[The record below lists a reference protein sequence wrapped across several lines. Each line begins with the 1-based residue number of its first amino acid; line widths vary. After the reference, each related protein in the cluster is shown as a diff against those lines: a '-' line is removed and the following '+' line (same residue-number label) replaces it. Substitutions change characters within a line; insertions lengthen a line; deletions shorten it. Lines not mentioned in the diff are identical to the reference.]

1 MQLHFCGDLGKVI
14 NPSRR
19 GSIYFMRVLL
29 WGIILFFLAFLLH
42 LIIWKIR
49 LPKRQI
55 RMLLLIFF
63 GVLIVGFVNL
73 WSVTLPIK
81 VFKLSAPHTIAEY
94 IHVALFFTSLT
105 LAYIVTYTAIDVD
118 SPSLVMVMNIAN
130 AGSEGLD
137 KAAFDNA
144 MTDDILVKPRVRDLV
159 TSEITYM
166 DGDKYRLTPKGIL
179 LARIFVFYRKLMNNT
194 SKGG

>member
-1 MQLHFCGDLGKVI
+1 
-14 NPSRR
+14 
-19 GSIYFMRVLL
+19 MRVLL